1 MTAVDETTRGAE
13 APPRP
18 AEQPPGR
25 PRSTWFGVLLGVALL
40 AAGVGAWMLGAPPE
54 RAVPR
59 LLAANQPVNAG
70 AKQPADITANNSPTL
85 ARNPVDPRNL
95 VVSNRIDLPMFSCA
109 LHATFDGAAT
119 WQKVNVP
126 FPAGEEDPPRCYAP
140 DVAYSPD
147 GTLHMSFV
155 TLRGIGNVPNAL
167 WVVSSTDGGR
177 TLSTPAKA
185 AGALAFQAQITAD
198 PADSKRLY
206 LHWLQAEATGSLL
219 FPNTGNPI
227 VTSTSIDGGATW
239 SRPVDVSSPTRQ
251 RVVAPSPAVGPK
263 GEMYVLYL
271 DLLEDR
277 LDYAGAHEGRGG
289 APHEGKWALVLARST
304 DRGNT
309 WEETLVDGEIVP
321 TERFI
326 VFLPPTPALAVDP
339 GSGRIYASF
348 TDGRRGDPDVH
359 LWTSKDGGKTFGPP
373 VRVNDT
379 PPGDKSAQYLPRLDV
394 APGGRL
400 DIVYFDRRAD
410 ATNVFN
416 EVSIQSSFDKGSTF
430 GARAPVSD
438 KRFDSRI
445 GPGSERELPDLGSRL
460 ALLSADERA
469 LVVWPDTRGGSEI
482 TSKQDL
488 ASAVVDI
495 PEPAA
500 SRSWLRWLGGL
511 VAALGLVS
519 LVLTFRSMRSQ
530 SAAGRAASGNGPGK
544 LRKRSRGG
552 AVPAP
557 AVTSVAVPEGHVPD
571 RGGETAGADAAD
583 PHAPTPPP
591 PSTEVTSSAP
601 APAPAPAQAVLPAT
615 AAPGDPAAPVEEIAV
630 VPAEPAAATPPP
642 GAPPVDGTEHEEV
655 PAPDLTIPTPEAA
668 HAEAEPEPVPPT
680 ATEPVEAPSGAHP
693 LVEPAPVAP
702 VIDSPPDPAPPIP
715 AAAAGAPAIGDPVRP
730 GGAGTGPPAA
740 GEASASAV
748 DEGEVLPAEPKGSDV
763 EPVPPAD
770 PEPALS
776 PTASGPEEPAPPPTA
791 TTIWGSKPA
800 GTSAGTT
807 PAGHEAELPAAEDPR
822 QHDQPGSEGTQP

>member
-1 MTAVDETTRGAE
+1 MAFVPAQGLRAAVVTAVDAPTREAE
-13 APPRP
+13 APPRSV
-18 AEQPPGR
+18 ERPPGR
-25 PRSTWFGVLLGVALL
+25 RRGTWFGVLLGVALL
-40 AAGVGAWMLGAPPE
+40 AAGAGAWMLGAPPE
-54 RAVPR
+54 RAVAR
-59 LLAANQPVNAG
+59 LLAANQPVNAS

-167 WVVSSTDGGR
+167 WVVSSKDGGR
-177 TLSTPAKA
+177 TLTTPAKA
-185 AGALAFQAQITAD
+185 TGALAFQAQITAD
-198 PADSKRLY
+198 PSDARRLY

-239 SRPVDVSSPTRQ
+239 SRPIDVSSPSRE
-251 RVVAPSPAVGPK
+251 RVVAPSPAMGPK

-326 VFLPPTPALAVDP
+326 IFLPPTPALAVDP
-339 GSGRIYASF
+339 KSGRIYAGF
-348 TDGRRGDPDVH
+348 TDGRRGDADVH
-359 LWTSKDGGKTFGPP
+359 LWTSKDGGRTFGPP
-373 VRVNDT
+373 LRVNDT
-379 PPGDKSAQYLPRLDV
+379 PPGDKTAQYLPRLDV

-400 DIVYFDRRAD
+400 DVVYFDRRAD
-410 ATNVFN
+410 ATNFFN
-416 EVSIQSSFDKGSTF
+416 EVSIQSSFNKGRTF
-430 GARAPVSD
+430 GPRAPVSD

-460 ALLSADERA
+460 ALLSTDERA

-488 ASAVVDI
+488 ASAVIDI

-500 SRSWLRWLGGL
+500 SRGWLRWLGGL
-511 VAALGLVS
+511 VVALGLVS
-519 LVLTFRSMRSQ
+519 LVLTLRSMRSL
-530 SAAGRAASGNGPGK
+530 SAAGASTGSTGK
-544 LRKRSRGG
+544 LRRRSRGG
-552 AVPAP
+552 AVPA
-557 AVTSVAVPEGHVPD
+557 
-571 RGGETAGADAAD
+571 
-583 PHAPTPPP
+583 
-591 PSTEVTSSAP
+591 SAP
-601 APAPAPAQAVLPAT
+601 AGS
-615 AAPGDPAAPVEEIAV
+615 GDPAAPVEGTV
-630 VPAEPAAATPPP
+630 VAPPRAEPAAATPSPD
-642 GAPPVDGTEHEEV
+642 PPVGGTEREEV
-655 PAPDLTIPTPEAA
+655 LPADPTIPTPDVA
-668 HAEAEPEPVPPT
+668 HAEPVPVAEPVSAPPG
-680 ATEPVEAPSGAHP
+680 EHP
-693 LVEPAPVAP
+693 LVEPAVVAP
-702 VIDSPPDPAPPIP
+702 VFDPPPDPAPPTP
-715 AAAAGAPAIGDPVRP
+715 AAVPVAASAPATSEP
-730 GGAGTGPPAA
+730 APP
-740 GEASASAV
+740 
-748 DEGEVLPAEPKGSDV
+748 P
-763 EPVPPAD
+763 D
-770 PEPALS
+770 PEPAPS
-776 PTASGPEEPAPPPTA
+776 PTASGPEEPAPPPTG
-791 TTIWGSKPA
+791 TRIWGSNPEGSSAPA
-800 GTSAGTT
+800 T
-807 PAGHEAELPAAEDPR
+807 PVGDEAAPPTAEDR
-822 QHDQPGSEGTQP
+822 QAHEEPGSQSVQP